1 MCDQISDA
9 ILDAYLQEDPNAR
22 VACETL
28 VKTDLVVI
36 AGEITSSA
44 QPNLEKVIREVINEI
59 GYDNDDK
66 MVLEYK
72 LVEDG
77 KYSDSKNILH
87 NLGKFYYLSA
97 TQLLYAFK
105 FYANS

>member
-1 MCDQISDA
+1 M
-9 ILDAYLQEDPNAR
+9 
-22 VACETL
+22 
-28 VKTDLVVI
+28 K
-36 AGEITSSA
+36 
-44 QPNLEKVIREVINEI
+44 NLNLKNKDVFNNKSKSFFDSLCNDSPFLVINTPCGVGKYKFNKI

>member
-1 MCDQISDA
+1 M
-9 ILDAYLQEDPNAR
+9 
-22 VACETL
+22 
-28 VKTDLVVI
+28 K
-36 AGEITSSA
+36 
-44 QPNLEKVIREVINEI
+44 NLNLKKQEVIVSNKSKSFFKSLCNDSPFLVINTPCGVGKYKFNKI